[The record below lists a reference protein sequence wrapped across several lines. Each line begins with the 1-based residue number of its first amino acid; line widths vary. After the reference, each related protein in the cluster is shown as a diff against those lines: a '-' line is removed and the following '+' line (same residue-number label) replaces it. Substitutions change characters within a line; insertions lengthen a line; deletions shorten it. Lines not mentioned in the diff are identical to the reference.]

1 MGHQYKNIPPLFV
14 AIFLFF
20 AATALAGN
28 PILANPND
36 GFGFVQCTN
45 IVDPANGD
53 INVPVTSPINW
64 EPAAG
69 NPTAYLLMVGTTPG
83 GTDIVNQDV
92 GNVVTFDP
100 PGNLP
105 FGTTIYITVIGYN
118 ANGPATGCTEESFTT
133 VSAPVPNCTSLTS
146 PANGATNVAIT
157 AGLNWSAATGSPTGY
172 RLTVGTTSGGTQ
184 ILNNF
189 DVGNMTS
196 YNPPGDFPTSSNIY
210 VKITPYNGNG
220 NAVGCMEESFT
231 TSNCTP
237 NLLIAN
243 NPAIPS
249 GTYSSSG
256 DLTSHTS
263 TVPNSNTVVFAS
275 DSGILLDHDFT
286 VNLGAVFEVLI
297 QACQ

>member
-1 MGHQYKNIPPLFV
+1 MGHHYKNIP
-14 AIFLFF
+14 LFF
-20 AATALAGN
+20 LALFLCFGPARA
-28 PILANPND
+28 ANPAAPSLHGNW
-36 GFGFVQCTN
+36 GFVQCTN

-53 INVPVTSPINW
+53 TNVPVTSAINW

-69 NPTAYLLMVGTTPG
+69 SPTAYLLMVGTTPG

-92 GNVVTFDP
+92 GNVLTFDP

-105 FGTTIYITVIGYN
+105 FGTTIYVTVIGYN

-146 PANGATNVAIT
+146 PTNGATNVEIT
-157 AGLNWSAATGSPTGY
+157 TALSWASATGGPTGY
-172 RLTVGTTSGGTQ
+172 RLTVGTTPGGTQ
-184 ILNNF
+184 ILNNV
-189 DVGNMTS
+189 DVGNVTS
-196 YNPPGDFPTSSNIY
+196 FNPPGDFPTSSNIY

-220 NAVGCMEESFT
+220 NATGCTEESFA

-243 NPAIPS
+243 NAAIAS
-249 GTYSSSG
+249 GSYASSG
-256 DLTSHTS
+256 DLTSNTS
-263 TVPNSNTVVFAS
+263 TVPNGNTVVFTS
-275 DSGILLDHDFT
+275 DAGVLLEQDFT
-286 VNLGAVFEVLI
+286 VILGAIFEIAI